1 VVIASG
7 EPPISFCAVDLTRA
21 RAAALLASGP
31 ADSAT
36 VVAHACGLS
45 GAPPSVAEHLAAAL
59 LAGHSRFARGSDGRW
74 ALAATTGT
82 SAPTDGTLGAMSF
95 AVVDVETT
103 GGRPAAG
110 HRVTEI
116 AIVVVERGVVGE
128 VFQQLVN
135 PERSIPPFITA
146 LTNISWAMVRDQPR
160 FAAISGEVRRVLD
173 GRVFVA
179 HNAAFDWA
187 FVSSEFARAGDAPL
201 AGPRLCTVRLA
212 RRLLPQLRSRS
223 LDHVSRHYGVAIGA
237 RHRAAGD
244 AVATAECLLRLF
256 ADAESR
262 GVDTWHGLQRMLS
275 GAARP

>member
-1 VVIASG
+1 
-7 EPPISFCAVDLTRA
+7 L
-21 RAAALLASGP
+21 AAGP

-45 GAPPSVAEHLAAAL
+45 GAPASVAEHLAAAL
-59 LAGHSRFARGSDGRW
+59 FAGQPRFARGPDGRW
-74 ALAATTGT
+74 VLAA
-82 SAPTDGTLGAMSF
+82 SPADPTLATMSF

-116 AIVVVERGVVGE
+116 AIAVVEGGVVGE
-128 VFQQLVN
+128 VYERLVN
-135 PERSIPPFITA
+135 PERSIPAFITA
-146 LTNISWAMVRDQPR
+146 LTQISWAMVRDQPR
-160 FAAISGEVRRVLD
+160 FAAIAGDVVRRLD
-173 GRVFVA
+173 RRVFVA

-187 FVSSEFARAGDAPL
+187 FVSSEVERAGRPPL
-201 AGPRLCTVRLA
+201 SGPRLCTVRLA

-256 ADAESR
+256 ADAEAR
-262 GVDTWHGLQRMLS
+262 GVSTWDGVQRLLAGASSARPAS
-275 GAARP
+275 GARAAGGRA

>member
-1 VVIASG
+1 M
-7 EPPISFCAVDLTRA
+7 DLTRA
-21 RAAALLASGP
+21 RAAALLAGGP

-36 VVAHACGLS
+36 IVAHACGLS
-45 GAPPSVAEHLAAAL
+45 GAPATVAEHLATAL
-59 LAGHSRFARGSDGRW
+59 FAGQPRFARGSDGRW
-74 ALAATTGT
+74 TLAAAA
-82 SAPTDGTLGAMSF
+82 APPGDGMLAEMSF

-116 AIVVVERGVVGE
+116 AIAVVERGVVGE
-128 VFQQLVN
+128 VYQRLVN

-146 LTNISWAMVRDQPR
+146 LTHISWAMVRDQPR
-160 FAAISGEVRRVLD
+160 FAAISTEVRRVLD

-187 FVSSEFARAGDAPL
+187 FVSSELERGGHAPL

-212 RRLLPQLRSRS
+212 RRLLPHLRSRS
-223 LDHVSRHYGVAIGA
+223 LDHVSRHYGIAIGA

-262 GVDTWHGLQRMLS
+262 GVATWHGLQRMLR
-275 GAARP
+275 GASRP